1 MDGWIG
7 LVVVQSLITIM
18 GGWGGWV
25 LDIENRD
32 GHGVMVEKE
41 KNGRPHI
48 GLWVGLS
55 LG

>member
-1 MDGWIG
+1 M
-7 LVVVQSLITIM
+7 VQSSITIM
-18 GGWGGWV
+18 SGWGGWV

-41 KNGRPHI
+41 KDGRLHI
-48 GLWVGLS
+48 GWWVGLR